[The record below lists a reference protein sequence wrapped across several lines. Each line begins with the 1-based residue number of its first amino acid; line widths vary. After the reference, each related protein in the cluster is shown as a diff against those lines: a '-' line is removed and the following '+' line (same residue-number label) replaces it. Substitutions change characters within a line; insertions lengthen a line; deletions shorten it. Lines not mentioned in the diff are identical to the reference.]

1 MPRVPVTIIVAR
13 HLPDP
18 GHVTRDTRDI
28 TTPCDVMFTLNQ
40 LHQQRPDR
48 TSHENIVEIVMID
61 TALLSKPRSIIS
73 FTSLCIYYKATAVLY
88 SNVII
93 LCFKGFR

>member
-1 MPRVPVTIIVAR
+1 MARVPVTIIVTR

-28 TTPCDVMFTLNQ
+28 IAPCDVMFTLNQ

-61 TALLSKPRSIIS
+61 TALLSKPNHGPSYH
-73 FTSLCIYYKATAVLY
+73 SLHSVL
-88 SNVII
+88 
-93 LCFKGFR
+93 